1 MSEENQLSQERF
13 EQFGKCIV
21 EAMSGRFEGGAKATP
36 VDMGEKAATDLVAAV
51 EDSVLVAPLLW
62 GEAPDRMTGLMLWTG
77 PVSVLLGVDPQPMS
91 ELSDEDASALGNSL
105 RLQLEEGGEDEAPLP
120 LEWET
125 MTLVPAGD
133 LEAYLSEAG
142 IENPTPAAHL
152 AIKFEEHQFDF
163 TFLPGPPATE
173 DVSEEMENLAN
184 EEPEGGAETEEDAS
198 ASAGSVDGIPS
209 HLLELKIPLSIR
221 LGSTTMNLDEVLKL
235 SAGAI
240 VELDQRDDEP
250 LEVIANGKVIA
261 HGEVVVVDE
270 RFGLRI
276 SKIGSSSDRLR
287 AI

>member
-1 MSEENQLSQERF
+1 MSEANPLSQERF
-13 EQFGKCIV
+13 EEFGQRIV

-36 VDMGEKAATDLVAAV
+36 VEMSEKAAVDLVGAV
-51 EDSVLVAPLLW
+51 EDCVLVAPLLW
-62 GEAPDRMTGLMLWTG
+62 GEAPDRRTGLMLWSG
-77 PVSVLLGVDPQPMS
+77 PVSVLLGVDPQPMG

-105 RLQLEEGGEDEAPLP
+105 RLQLEEGGEEEAPLP

-125 MTLVPAGD
+125 MKLVPADD
-133 LEAYLSEAG
+133 LADSLGSAG
-142 IENPTPAAHL
+142 IDDPAPAAHL
-152 AIKFEEHQFDF
+152 AIAFEEHRFDF
-163 TFLPGPPATE
+163 TFLAGPPASA
-173 DVSEEMENLAN
+173 DVPGEMENLAD
-184 EEPEGGAETEEDAS
+184 EAPDAAEDANEQAAPTA
-198 ASAGSVDGIPS
+198 ASLGGIPA
-209 HLLELKIPLSIR
+209 HLLDVKIPLSIR

-250 LEVIANGKVIA
+250 LEVVANGKVIA